1 MIISNGKGIICL
13 SEQNKA
19 VSKDSP
25 IEEIGP
31 IPCRNVFLR
40 QLLREFFQY
49 FFFFNGLAF
58 SKYLT
63 KSFRG
68 QLQVVRKLE
77 VTVKAEPFKV
87 SPQL

>member
-1 MIISNGKGIICL
+1 MQKRLFASTFTGIF
-13 SEQNKA
+13 S
-19 VSKDSP
+19 V
-25 IEEIGP
+25 
-31 IPCRNVFLR
+31 
-40 QLLREFFQY
+40 
-49 FFFFNGLAF
+49 FFFLNGLAF

-63 KSFRG
+63 KSFSG

>member
-1 MIISNGKGIICL
+1 MEKESFAY
-13 SEQNKA
+13 QNKTRLFQKTHQLKKLDQFH
-19 VSKDSP
+19 VETSFCVNFY
-25 IEEIGP
+25 G
-31 IPCRNVFLR
+31 NFLV
-40 QLLREFFQY
+40 
-49 FFFFNGLAF
+49 FFFLNGLAF